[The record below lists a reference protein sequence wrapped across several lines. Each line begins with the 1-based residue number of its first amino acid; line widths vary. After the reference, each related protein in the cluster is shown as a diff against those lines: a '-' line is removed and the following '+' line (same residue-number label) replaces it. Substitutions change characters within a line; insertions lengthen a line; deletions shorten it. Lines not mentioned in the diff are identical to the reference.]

1 MVVTNNVETNSYKIL
16 ESFKANESKKTNV
29 TQQPT
34 PQVLPD
40 TVEVNNSKEPVQ
52 TPEPQKNSSFI
63 QKFKNGIAAIKKLF
77 IGVGEYTKGTVKG
90 LFYGGI
96 AAGGVLG
103 IDAIRGASK
112 IINSVKAENLAKPIE
127 ENAPKVAKKAVKVL
141 STKGKVVAGLVGAAI
156 FGYQLFKASLNS
168 TERKANVDHRWGSGH
183 NQQ

>member
-1 MVVTNNVETNSYKIL
+1 MAITNNVENKGYTSL
-16 ESFKANESKKTNV
+16 ESFKSKEPKTTV
-29 TQQPT
+29 SQAT
-34 PQVLPD
+34 PKVLPD
-40 TVEVNNSKEPVQ
+40 TVEVNSSKEPAQ
-52 TPEPQKNSSFI
+52 APEQKQKRSFI
-63 QKFKNGIAAIKKLF
+63 QKFKNGVAAIKKFF

-112 IINSVKAENLAKPIE
+112 IIKSVKAGDLAKPIAE
-127 ENAPKVAKKAVKVL
+127 AAPEAAKKAAKVL
-141 STKGKVVAGLVGAAI
+141 STKDKVVAGLVGAAV

-168 TERKANVDHRWGSGH
+168 TEKKADVDHRWGSGH